1 MKKFDT
7 EQLIFTMVL
16 AIVIFG
22 AFIYR
27 IFLSF

>member
-16 AIVIFG
+16 AFVIFG
-22 AFIYR
+22 AYIYR